1 MSAAHEG
8 PSTMEKSA
16 ISVLLDD
23 FKHWLRVHMLAVSFT
38 IGMIVVN
45 LLVWL
50 IFAILRVPRGQ
61 RIGLPLS
68 DFFTRPTPALQGV
81 VPRQPGLAEQFAKL
95 LISLFITSGPL
106 QLIVDSALVL
116 LILCIAEPRLGRRR
130 VILTSLISAIGG
142 AAAGLLICYG
152 INELQSHWTWFV
164 RIPMTLNP
172 VILVIGALMAAGC
185 FSNLLWRRR
194 INLIG
199 YTSLILLVLY
209 TGNPGNYCALAA
221 ALIGHLVGRI
231 WHGPITDRAL
241 AGRRSAYETRHL
253 LGAIS
258 TVLALGPIVT
268 ASSKVKAGVFT
279 PLGMFMGSGPHSAA
293 QLSACLKTNSAASCY
308 AQYGLTRPVTAATFI
323 SLLIPTAVML
333 VVSWGIYHGRRVAAM
348 TSLVLNGLTVVL
360 ALVYYLV
367 VPLTLGEGLAK
378 AVRHGAIPSL
388 LAIALPPLIFAYF
401 ICTYMR
407 YFPVRTKPSRLRI
420 GSLVIGLGWLGTAA
434 FYLLC
439 VTFSPGSFKP
449 QPTLSMALAELP
461 TRYLTNGVASRFK
474 PRFSP
479 RTLTGLIVNNSI
491 GFIFW
496 LIVLIVLLS
505 WMRSSVLQNEN
516 ERLQANELVQSGGES
531 MTFMTTWEG
540 NNYWFSSTGRSAIAY
555 RVLHGIAL
563 TTTGPFGDPDEYIAD
578 LHEFWHYCAD
588 HSWSPVF
595 YSVHKPQR
603 DELVANGWASLE
615 VGSEMVVT
623 PSKWETRGKKWQDIR
638 TAINKAKKS
647 NYHDEL
653 STFNDAPWDVQSQIV
668 AISEQWAE
676 LKALPEM
683 KFTLGGLD
691 ELRDPRVALLYAIDA
706 QNTVLAVTSWMPTY
720 RDGKVI
726 GWTLDFMRHRTDS
739 PNGIMEFLIAR
750 MAERLRDEEQ
760 VEFMS
765 LSAAPLAGM
774 NPERDNQGENTP
786 QILQHALQLVADL
799 MEPAYG
805 FKSLFFFKKKFQPEE
820 HPVYICYPD
829 PAQLAQIGLAVVEA
843 YLPDLK
849 ASQALE
855 ALKSLRPAK
864 SEKPDKAEKAGK
876 DDSGHGH
883 QPQVATAAPKQP
895 AESPA
900 QAPRE
905 GQVGPVAQAQAA
917 SQEQAQAPAERQ
929 SENPDSQPAAREQ
942 VGADRN
948 PSPAEPGQARPAE
961 AGPQTQAATGDAES
975 K

>member
-1 MSAAHEG
+1 MSETHKG

-16 ISVLLDD
+16 LSVLFDD
-23 FKHWLRVHMLAVSFT
+23 LKRWLHAHSLAVFST
-38 IGMIVVN
+38 LAIVVIN
-45 LLVWL
+45 LTAWL
-50 IFAILRVPRGQ
+50 IFALLRVPKND
-61 RIGLPLS
+61 RISTPLAN
-68 DFFTRPTPALQGV
+68 FFRDPAGPLQSSASH
-81 VPRQPGLAEQFAKL
+81 QPGMLEQFAKL
-95 LISLFITSGPL
+95 ILSLFITAGPL
-106 QLIVDSALVL
+106 QLVVDSAIVL
-116 LILCIAEPRLGRRR
+116 LILCIAETRLGRQR
-130 VILTSLISAIGG
+130 VIISSLISALGG
-142 AAAGLLICYG
+142 TVMGLIICYT
-152 INELQSHWTWFV
+152 INEIQIHWSWFA
-164 RIPMTLNP
+164 RIPMSLNP
-172 VILVIGALMAAGC
+172 VTLVIGSLMASSSY
-185 FSNLLWRRR
+185 SNLLWRRR

-231 WHGPITDRAL
+231 WHDPITDHAL
-241 AGRRSAYETRHL
+241 AGRRSSYETRHL

-279 PLGMFMGSGPHSAA
+279 PLGMFMGPGPHSAD
-293 QLSACLKTNSAASCY
+293 QLSACLRANTAISCY
-308 AQYGLTRPVTAATFI
+308 VQYGLTRPVSTPTFI
-323 SLLIPTAVML
+323 SMLIPTAVML
-333 VVSWGIYHGRRVAAM
+333 VVSWGIYHGRRVAAT
-348 TSLVLNGLTVVL
+348 TSIILNSLTVVL
-360 ALVYYLV
+360 ALIYYLV
-367 VPLTLGEGLAK
+367 VPLTLGEGLTRAI
-378 AVRHGAIPSL
+378 RHGAIPSL
-388 LAIALPPLIFAYF
+388 LAIALPPLIFTYF
-401 ICTYMR
+401 ICRYMR
-407 YFPVRTKPSRLRI
+407 YFPVRTKASRLRF
-420 GSLVIGLGWLGTAA
+420 GSIIIFLTWLATAA
-434 FYLLC
+434 FYLFWIS
-439 VTFSPGSFKP
+439 VSPGSFKP
-449 QPTLSMALAELP
+449 RPTLSMALAELP
-461 TRYLTNGVASRFK
+461 TRYLTNGIASRFR
-474 PRFSP
+474 PRFIP
-479 RTLTGLIVNNSI
+479 RTLTGLILNNSI

-496 LIVLIVLLS
+496 LVVLIVLLS
-505 WMRSSVLQNEN
+505 WMRSSVIQHED
-516 ERLQANELVQSGGES
+516 ERIRANALVETGGES

-540 NNYWFSSTGRSAIAY
+540 NNYWFSPSGRSAIAY

-578 LHEFWHYCAD
+578 LHAFWHYCSE

-603 DELVANGWASLE
+603 DELVAHGWTSLE
-615 VGSEMVVT
+615 VGSEMIVI

-653 STFNDAPWDVQSQIV
+653 STFNDAPWNVQSQIV

-706 QNTVLAVTSWMPTY
+706 EGTILAVTSWMPTY

-750 MAERLRDEEQ
+750 MAERLRDEGQ

-774 NPERDNQGENTP
+774 NPERDNQGENSP

-805 FKSLFFFKKKFQPEE
+805 FSSLFFFKKKFQPTEQ
-820 HPVYICYPD
+820 PVYICYPD
-829 PAQLAQIGLAVVEA
+829 PAQLVQIGLAVLQA

-849 ASQALE
+849 ASQALD
-855 ALKSLRPAK
+855 AIKSLRPAK
-864 SEKPDKAEKAGK
+864 TAKEKNATNQKQAHASELSKSTITKTGSHEPTSNRPNSDEK
-876 DDSGHGH
+876 S
-883 QPQVATAAPKQP
+883 
-895 AESPA
+895 
-900 QAPRE
+900 
-905 GQVGPVAQAQAA
+905 
-917 SQEQAQAPAERQ
+917 
-929 SENPDSQPAAREQ
+929 SQPTSSEEQ
-942 VGADRN
+942 
-948 PSPAEPGQARPAE
+948 
-961 AGPQTQAATGDAES
+961 
-975 K
+975 

>member
-1 MSAAHEG
+1 MSAAHVG

-16 ISVLLDD
+16 ISVLVDD
-23 FKHWLRVHMLAVSFT
+23 LKHWLRSHMLAVST
-38 IGMIVVN
+38 TLTLIVVN
-45 LLVWL
+45 LIVWL
-50 IFAILRVPRGQ
+50 VYALLRVPKARRTGQ
-61 RIGLPLS
+61 PLS
-68 DFFTRPTPALQGV
+68 DFLSHSSSTLQHGGA
-81 VPRQPGLAEQFAKL
+81 RQPGLIEQFIKL
-95 LISLFITSGPL
+95 LISLFITVGPL
-106 QLIVDSALVL
+106 QLIADSALVL

-130 VILTSLISAIGG
+130 TIEASLISAIGG
-142 AAAGLLICYG
+142 AAAGLLICFG
-152 INELQSHWTWFV
+152 IHQLQSHWTWFMRV
-164 RIPMTLNP
+164 PMSLNP
-172 VILVIGALMAAGC
+172 VVLVVGALTAAGS

-221 ALIGHLVGRI
+221 ALIGQLVGRI

-241 AGRRSAYETRHL
+241 AGRRSSYETRHL

-258 TVLALGPIVT
+258 TVLALGPLVT

-279 PLGMFMGSGPHSAA
+279 PLGMFMGPGPAGTDH
-293 QLSACLKTNSAASCY
+293 LSSCLKTNTAASCY
-308 AQYGLTRPVTAATFI
+308 AQYGLTRPVSATTFI
-323 SLLIPTAVML
+323 SLLVPTAVML
-333 VVSWGIYHGRRVAAM
+333 AVSWGIYHGRRVAAM
-348 TSLVLNGLTVVL
+348 TSMVLNGLTVVL
-360 ALVYYLV
+360 ALVYYLL
-367 VPLTLGEGLAK
+367 VPITLGEGLAK

-388 LAIALPPLIFAYF
+388 LVIALPPLIFAYC
-401 ICTYMR
+401 IGHYLR

-420 GSLVIGLGWLGTAA
+420 GSLVIVIGWFATAA
-434 FYLLC
+434 FYLFC
-439 VTFSPGSFKP
+439 VTLSPGSFKP
-449 QPTLSMALAELP
+449 QPTFNMALAELP
-461 TRYLTNGVASRFK
+461 TRYLTNGVANRFR
-474 PRFSP
+474 PRFSA
-479 RTLTGLIVNNSI
+479 RTFTGLVINNSV

-496 LIVLIVLLS
+496 FIVLIVLLS
-505 WMRSSVLQNEN
+505 WMRSSVLQNED
-516 ERLQANELVQSGGES
+516 ERLKANALVETGGES

-540 NNYWFSSTGRSAIAY
+540 NNYWFSSTGHSAIAY

-563 TTTGPFGDPDEYIAD
+563 TTTGPFGDPDEYISD
-578 LHEFWHYCAD
+578 LHEFWHYCTE

-603 DELVANGWASLE
+603 DELVAHGWTSLE

-623 PSKWETRGKKWQDIR
+623 PSTWETRGKKWQDIR

-706 QNTVLAVTSWMPTY
+706 EGTVLGVTSWMPTY
-720 RDGKVI
+720 REGKVV
-726 GWTLDFMRHRTDS
+726 GWTLDFMRHRTDA

-750 MAERLRDEEQ
+750 MAERLRDEGE

-774 NPERDNQGENTP
+774 NPERDNQGETTP

-805 FKSLFFFKKKFQPEE
+805 FKSLFFFKKKFQPSE

-829 PAQLAQIGLAVVEA
+829 PAQLVQIGLAVVQA

-849 ASQALE
+849 ASQALD

-864 SEKPDKAEKAGK
+864 SEKDNADSTNHTSEKNKAKEASADKANG
-876 DDSGHGH
+876 ST
-883 QPQVATAAPKQP
+883 ATAEPSPMIAAADAQKQP
-895 AESPA
+895 ADLPA
-900 QAPRE
+900 
-905 GQVGPVAQAQAA
+905 AQAA
-917 SQEQAQAPAERQ
+917 ASTET
-929 SENPDSQPAAREQ
+929 SETN
-942 VGADRN
+942 
-948 PSPAEPGQARPAE
+948 
-961 AGPQTQAATGDAES
+961 
-975 K
+975 